1 MTTESGKHGR
11 RFPVSGVGFIALAL
25 VAAGC
30 SEDRRFATASAT
42 KDTGKLVVPARITPP
57 VTVARID
64 GAPKGWRLNA
74 RVAKALRDRDVPA
87 GTHGRG
93 KASYTLNGRLETLA
107 PRAAGAAGA
116 VPRLRIAWTLH
127 DAQGK
132 RVGGAIQLAAHPVAA
147 DVKIDANIDKKPDPV
162 ALDRLARMAAERL
175 TPLVPHAA
183 VSRDQTARA
192 QITRAQGPIWR
203 RVVGAPVT
211 ALGKQDA
218 RRGGTSLSARFLKLR
233 HVTTVAAATP
243 EARIAAKR
251 RAKELAAAPAVT
263 PNTTKTATAPV
274 LKPDGPAASGT
285 ALTRRSVVTERIA
298 FVAANPSSHRPATSR
313 PVKARPVTATVAA
326 RPAVTRIAAHG
337 PVQQR
342 ITALRKDAAIR
353 PAPGAAK
360 FPATARPVEIAEA
373 AGGRAAANTKG
384 FWVQLASNP
393 SARASRAA
401 WTALVAAHGPLLE
414 RQPHA
419 VNRADLGRKG
429 VYYRLQ
435 LGPYP
440 NIAQARRICANL
452 RAARVACL
460 LMAARGQ
467 VAARTPA
474 SRRVVTKP
482 LTPTPQARAPKAR
495 APKARPPKARP
506 PKAKA
511 APPKATG
518 AKAKRPAGKA
528 RSTAPT
534 KARGRPDSK
543 SANRSPAG
551 KAVAGK
557 ASAVR
562 PAAGA
567 RRTKPAP
574 KSGAKPS
581 ARSSI
586 RSDSGRRPGSA
597 TKPGFG
603 ARAEKPKSRAD
614 KLPFQ
619 RSKVLPGLP
628 D

>member
-1 MTTESGKHGR
+1 VTTEPGKHGR
-11 RFPVSGVGFIALAL
+11 RFPVSGVAFIALAL
-25 VAAGC
+25 VVAGC
-30 SEDRRFATASAT
+30 AEDRRFATASAT

-57 VTVARID
+57 VTVARIE
-64 GAPKGWRLNA
+64 GAPKNWLLNA

-87 GTHGRG
+87 GTHGRS
-93 KASYTLNGRLETLA
+93 KASYTLTGRLETLA
-107 PRAAGAAGA
+107 PSAAGTSGTAGA
-116 VPRLRIAWTLH
+116 VPRLRIAWALL

-132 RVGGAIQLAAHPVAA
+132 RVGAAVQHATHPVAA

-183 VSRDQTARA
+183 VTREQTAREPGA
-192 QITRAQGPIWR
+192 IWR

-218 RRGGTSLSARFLKLR
+218 RRDGTSLSARFLKLW
-233 HVTTVAAATP
+233 HMTTVAAAGP
-243 EARIAAKR
+243 EERIAAKR
-251 RAKELAAAPAVT
+251 RAKKLAAAPPAT
-263 PNTTKTATAPV
+263 SKTAASKTAIVAKDAKAPV
-274 LKPDGPAASGT
+274 LEPAGRAASGT

-298 FVAANPSSHRPATSR
+298 FVAANPVA
-313 PVKARPVTATVAA
+313 ARPVTAPQVTVQGPAHA
-326 RPAVTRIAAHG
+326 AVTRIAAHG
-337 PVQQR
+337 P
-342 ITALRKDAAIR
+342 IPHGNTALRKDAAIR
-353 PAPGAAK
+353 PAPGTGK
-360 FPATARPVEIAEA
+360 FPATARPIQIAEA
-373 AGGRAAANTKG
+373 AGGRTDRNAKG

-393 SARASRAA
+393 SPQASHAA
-401 WTALVAAHGPLLE
+401 WTVLVAAHGPLLD

-440 NIAQARRICANL
+440 NIAQAKRVCANL

-482 LTPTPQARAPKAR
+482 LTATPQAEAPKAKSTPPN
-495 APKARPPKARP
+495 AARTKPR
-506 PKAKA
+506 
-511 APPKATG
+511 
-518 AKAKRPAGKA
+518 RPATRA
-528 RSTAPT
+528 RT
-534 KARGRPDSK
+534 KANPRGRPDTK
-543 SANRSPAG
+543 SANRPPTGTA
-551 KAVAGK
+551 AAGK
-557 ASAVR
+557 ASAVS

-567 RRTKPAP
+567 R
-574 KSGAKPS
+574 GAKPDPKAGANPS
-581 ARSSI
+581 ARSTI
-586 RSDSGRRPGSA
+586 RSDSKPGGTA
-597 TKPGFG
+597 NAKPGFG

-619 RSKVLPGLP
+619 RSKALPGLP